1 MESMKITDITNGDWV
16 KVIEGDNEYIGQ
28 VRAVNSITNYCIV
41 FVGGDGHGSDH
52 DVFIED
58 IQPIRLSQEI
68 LEKNGFYFY
77 DAGESIKGIG
87 AVEIGAKGFGHSDT
101 GSTEYDINVWYHKAL
116 KDDYINTFFVE
127 MFRTVKLTARKHVTT
142 KLYFRE
148 LDYVHEL
155 QHAIAACKFNKEI
168 VL

>member
-1 MESMKITDITNGDWV
+1 MKITDITNGDWV

-41 FVGGDGHGSDH
+41 FIGGDGHGSDH

-58 IQPIRLSQEI
+58 IQPIKLSQEI

-77 DAGESIKGIG
+77 DAGESMKGICS
-87 AVEIGAKGFGHSDT
+87 VEVGNGRTLT
-101 GSTEYDINVWYHKAL
+101 GESGRVEFDINVLFHKSMQDYHFTEIYRL
-116 KDDYINTFFVE
+116 
-127 MFRTVKLTARKHVTT
+127 VKVSPKNHVTT

-155 QHAIAACKFNKEI
+155 QHAIAACKFDKEI
-168 VL
+168 TLW

>member
-1 MESMKITDITNGDWV
+1 MKINEIANGEWV

-41 FVGGDGHGSDH
+41 FVGGDGHGSER

-58 IQPIRLSQEI
+58 IQPIKLSQEI

-77 DAGESIKGIG
+77 DAGESMKGIYS
-87 AVEIGAKGFGHSDT
+87 VEVGNGRTLT
-101 GSTEYDINVWYHKAL
+101 GESGRVEFDINVLFHKSMQDYHFTEIYRL
-116 KDDYINTFFVE
+116 
-127 MFRTVKLTARKHVTT
+127 VKVSPKNHVTT

-155 QHAIAACKFNKEI
+155 QHAIAACKFDKEI
-168 VL
+168 TLW

>member
-1 MESMKITDITNGDWV
+1 MKINDITNGDWV
-16 KVIEGDNEYIGQ
+16 KVVEGDNEYIGQ
-28 VRAVNSITNYCIV
+28 VRAVNSITKYCIV
-41 FVGGDGHGSDH
+41 FIGGDGYGSER

-58 IQPIRLSQEI
+58 MQPIKLSQEI

-77 DAGESIKGIG
+77 DAGESMKGICS
-87 AVEIGAKGFGHSDT
+87 VEVGNGRTFAGESGGVEF
-101 GSTEYDINVWYHKAL
+101 DINVLFHKSIQDYHFTEIYRL
-116 KDDYINTFFVE
+116 
-127 MFRTVKLTARKHVTT
+127 VKVSANNHVTT

-155 QHAIAACKFNKEI
+155 QHAIAACKFNKDI